1 MSTKLN
7 KATIDSAKQ
16 EIASLLDCGVRFT
29 KLNMT
34 SEEMGEFWHRGFP
47 DELLDAYTVLAK
59 HGVGIEYHAVSSSI
73 GFAIPIDPLR
83 AMSVRLTIAGGN
95 GGFINLTRSMAKDH
109 AKIHLDG
116 AGQAEAWPV
125 IDQAECEKRMGQAK
139 WQEFWA
145 WAQAADHMSRE
156 IANALD
162 VSTELLDMVKTAGQL
177 QRMAPDFL
185 QYVSAEQRAA
195 LSSQKRASQLPYE
208 WAAYDRAK
216 VDAALVT
223 LGKCQL
229 VRGLV
234 DDSTKHMHFG
244 GDQYSWAII
253 RDVKAQPQA

>member
-7 KATIDSAKQ
+7 KGTIEEAKK

-34 SEEMGEFWHRGFP
+34 PEEMGEFWHRGFP
-47 DELLDAYTVLAK
+47 DDLLDAYTVLAK
-59 HGVGIEYHAVSSSI
+59 HGVGIEYHAVSSSV
-73 GFAIPIDPLR
+73 GFAIPVDAGR

-109 AKIHLDG
+109 PKVTLDG

-125 IDQAECEKRMGQAK
+125 IDQAECENRMGKAK
-139 WQEFWA
+139 WEEFWA
-145 WAQAADHMSRE
+145 WAQAADTMSRE

-162 VSTELLDMVKTAGQL
+162 VSTELLDMVKTAGQI
-177 QRMAPDFL
+177 QRMVPDFL
-185 QYVSAEQRAA
+185 QYLNTDQRVA

-229 VRGLV
+229 VRTLV
-234 DDSTKHMHFG
+234 SDETKHMHFG
-244 GDQYSWAII
+244 GDQYSWAIM
-253 RDVKAQPQA
+253 RDIKAV